1 MRHEVIN
8 EGLTTR
14 SESLDPPE
22 EVRRLFLENGGAIVA
37 QRAEHN
43 SEGPRYHY
51 ITFELPTIWAIPIF
65 FPREIVHPALREFTE
80 PVALESL
87 KYIVPTEG
95 HTYGVFFIM
104 KEGKITLLGGKPQNK
119 LFLSHV
125 EVRSITSILDPS
137 IPDPADEQYS
147 YSTEPPPVKLLR

>member
-1 MRHEVIN
+1 MQHEVIN
-8 EGLTTR
+8 EGLTTI
-14 SESLDPPE
+14 SEFLDPPE

-51 ITFELPTIWAIPIF
+51 ITFQLPTIWTVPLF
-65 FPREIVHPALREFTE
+65 FPQAIIHPALREFTK
-80 PVALESL
+80 PGALESL

-95 HTYGVFFIM
+95 HIYGVFFVM
-104 KEGKITLLGGKPQNK
+104 TAGTVTLDKTTHSK
-119 LFLSHV
+119 SFLNRV

-137 IPDPADEQYS
+137 IPDPADSPYK